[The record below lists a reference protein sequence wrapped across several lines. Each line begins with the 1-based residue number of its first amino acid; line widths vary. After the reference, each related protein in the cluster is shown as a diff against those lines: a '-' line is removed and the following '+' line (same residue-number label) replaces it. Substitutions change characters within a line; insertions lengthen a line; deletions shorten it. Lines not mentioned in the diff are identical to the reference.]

1 MNREDNSSYWL
12 ACEGDSCAFDRMC
25 ADLIGPLY
33 GYALSLVRNRHVA
46 EDLVQETFMR
56 LLNLMR
62 NEKLRNRSGTVRS
75 LVFTI
80 LHNLAIDL
88 RRTAKLT
95 IPIDEAI
102 PARTDPALERAAIRD
117 EIDAALAQ
125 IPVNYREAIALR
137 EFGGLTY
144 DEIAVTL
151 NATLP
156 EVRTWIHRGRK
167 QLATLL
173 SHHKRYA
180 AANEDRS
187 S

>member
-1 MNREDNSSYWL
+1 
-12 ACEGDSCAFDRMC
+12 MC

-33 GYALSLVRNRHVA
+33 GYALSLVGNRHLA
-46 EDLVQETFMR
+46 EDLVQDTFMR
-56 LLNLMR
+56 LVNLMR
-62 NEKLRNRSGTVRS
+62 DEKLRNRSGTVRS

-80 LHNLAIDL
+80 LHNLAIDR

-95 IPIDEAI
+95 VPLDDTI
-102 PARTDPALERAAIRD
+102 PARTDPSLEHAALRD
-117 EIDAALAQ
+117 EIDVALAQ

-137 EFGGLTY
+137 EFGELSY
-144 DEIAVTL
+144 DEIAKTL

-173 SHHKRYA
+173 SHHQRYA